1 MVGIIILKLKIRK
14 MKKRYAFILISFVL
28 IISSC
33 SKDKIINTP
42 DRVGISKVT
51 YYPIITLTGNSIMA
65 IPNGTAFTDPGVKA
79 KAGSSDVPVTT
90 SGTVDANTDG
100 IYTLTYSATN
110 SDGFSSI
117 AARKVAVYT
126 TAPDAAANDLSGDY
140 ARTSN
145 GSVATWTKIAPGVY
159 TVFNPGG
166 APGTNLTVVAIN
178 PSAFNISIPEQLA
191 SDGSPTSSTNESY
204 TNSNP
209 AKYSW
214 KIVNPG
220 YGTALRTFIKQ

>member
-1 MVGIIILKLKIRK
+1 VGEIILKLKIRK
-14 MKKRYAFILISFVL
+14 MKKRYAFILIAFVS

-51 YYPIITLTGNSIMA
+51 YYPIITLTGNTIIA
-65 IPNGTAFTDPGVKA
+65 IANGTTFTDPGVKA
-79 KAGSSDVPVTT
+79 TAGSSDVPVTT

-100 IYTLTYSATN
+100 VYTLTYSATN
-110 SDGFSSI
+110 SDGFSST
-117 AARKVAVYT
+117 AVRKVAVYT
-126 TAPDAAANDLSGDY
+126 TAADAAANDLSGNY

-166 APGTNLTVVAIN
+166 AIGTNLTVVAIN
-178 PSAFNISIPEQLA
+178 PSGFNISIPDQLA

-209 AKYSW
+209 ATYSW

>member
-1 MVGIIILKLKIRK
+1 
-14 MKKRYAFILISFVL
+14 MKKRFVFLLSVFVL

-33 SKDKIINTP
+33 KKDDIINTP
-42 DRVGISKVT
+42 EMVGISKVT
-51 YYPIITLTGNSIMA
+51 YYAVLTLTGDVIMA
-65 IPNGTAFTDPGVKA
+65 VPNGTPYAEPGVKA
-79 KAGSSDVPVTT
+79 EAAGTDVPVTT

-100 IYTLTYSATN
+100 VYTLTYSAVN
-110 SDGFSSI
+110 SDGYSASTT
-117 AARKVAVYT
+117 RTVVVYT
-126 TAPDAAANDLSGDY
+126 TAADAAANDLSGNY
-140 ARTSN
+140 ARTNN

-178 PSAFNISIPEQLA
+178 PSGFNISIPEQLA
-191 SDGSPTSSTNESY
+191 SDGSPTSSSNESY

-209 AKYSW
+209 PMYTW

>member
-1 MVGIIILKLKIRK
+1 MKRK
-14 MKKRYAFILISFVL
+14 YVFLLIAFVTMAV
-28 IISSC
+28 SC
-33 SKDKIINTP
+33 SKDKIINTH

-51 YYPIITLTGNSIMA
+51 YYPILTLTGNSIIA
-65 IPNGTAFTDPGVKA
+65 IPNGTAYTDPGVKA
-79 KAGSSDVPVTT
+79 EAAGADVPVTT

-100 IYTLTYSATN
+100 VYTLTYSAVN
-110 SDGFSSI
+110 SDGYSAS
-117 AARKVAVYT
+117 ATRTVAVYT
-126 TAPDAAANDLSGDY
+126 TAPDAAANDLSGNY
-140 ARTSN
+140 ARTLN
-145 GSVATWTKIAPGVY
+145 GSIATWTKIAPGVY

-178 PSAFNISIPEQLA
+178 PSGFNISIPEQIA

-209 AKYSW
+209 ATYSW
-214 KIVNPG
+214 KIVNPT

>member
-1 MVGIIILKLKIRK
+1 MKRKYVFLLIAFVAMV
-14 MKKRYAFILISFVL
+14 V
-28 IISSC
+28 SC
-33 SKDKIINTP
+33 SKDKIINTH

-51 YYPIITLTGNSIMA
+51 YYPILTLTGNSIIA
-65 IPNGTAFTDPGVKA
+65 IPNGTAYTDPGVKA
-79 KAGSSDVPVTT
+79 EAAGADVPVTT

-100 IYTLTYSATN
+100 VYTLTYSAVN
-110 SDGFSSI
+110 SDGYS
-117 AARKVAVYT
+117 ATATRTVVVYT
-126 TAPDAAANDLSGDY
+126 TAPDAAANDLSGNY
-140 ARTSN
+140 ARTLN
-145 GSVATWTKIAPGVY
+145 GSIATWTKIAPGVY

-178 PSAFNISIPEQLA
+178 PSGFNISIPEQIA

-209 AKYSW
+209 ATYSW
-214 KIVNPG
+214 KIVNPT

>member
-1 MVGIIILKLKIRK
+1 MAV
-14 MKKRYAFILISFVL
+14 
-28 IISSC
+28 SC
-33 SKDKIINTP
+33 SKDKIINTH

-51 YYPIITLTGNSIMA
+51 YYPILTLTGNSIIA
-65 IPNGTAFTDPGVKA
+65 IPNGTAYTDPGVKA
-79 KAGSSDVPVTT
+79 EAAGADVPVTT

-100 IYTLTYSATN
+100 VYTLTYSAVN
-110 SDGFSSI
+110 SDGYSAS
-117 AARKVAVYT
+117 ATRTVAVYT
-126 TAPDAAANDLSGDY
+126 TAPDAAANDLSGNY
-140 ARTSN
+140 ARTLN
-145 GSVATWTKIAPGVY
+145 GSIATWTKIAPGVY

-178 PSAFNISIPEQLA
+178 PSGFNISIPEQIA

-209 AKYSW
+209 ATYSW
-214 KIVNPG
+214 KIVNPT

>member
-1 MVGIIILKLKIRK
+1 
-14 MKKRYAFILISFVL
+14 MKKRFVFLLSVFVL

-33 SKDKIINTP
+33 KKDDIINTP
-42 DRVGISKVT
+42 EMVGISKVT
-51 YYPIITLTGNSIMA
+51 YYAVLTLTGDVIMA
-65 IPNGTAFTDPGVKA
+65 VPNGTPYAEPGVKA
-79 KAGSSDVPVTT
+79 EAAGTDVPVTT

-100 IYTLTYSATN
+100 VYTLTYSAVN
-110 SDGFSSI
+110 SDGYSASTTRTVVI
-117 AARKVAVYT
+117 YT
-126 TAPDAAANDLSGDY
+126 TAADAAANDLSGNY
-140 ARTSN
+140 ARTNN

-178 PSAFNISIPEQLA
+178 PSGFNISIPEQLA
-191 SDGSPTSSTNESY
+191 SDGSPTSSSNESY

-209 AKYSW
+209 PMYTW

-220 YGTALRTFIKQ
+220 YGTGLRIFVKQ

>member
-1 MVGIIILKLKIRK
+1 
-14 MKKRYAFILISFVL
+14 MKKRYLFLLISFL
-28 IISSC
+28 SIIASC
-33 SKDKIINTP
+33 SKDKIINTH

-51 YYPIITLTGNSIMA
+51 YYPILTLTGNAIVA
-65 IPNGTAFTDPGVKA
+65 IPNGTAYTDPGVKA
-79 KAGSSDVPVTT
+79 QAAGVDVPVTT
-90 SGTVDANTDG
+90 SGTVDVKTDG
-100 IYTLTYSATN
+100 VYTLTYSAVN
-110 SDGFSSI
+110 SDGYSAS
-117 AARKVAVYT
+117 ATRKVVVYT
-126 TAPDAAANDLSGDY
+126 TAADAAANDLSGNY
-140 ARTSN
+140 ARTTN

-178 PSAFNISIPEQLA
+178 PSGFNISIPEQLA

-220 YGTALRTFIKQ
+220 YGTGLRTFIKQ

>member
-1 MVGIIILKLKIRK
+1 
-14 MKKRYAFILISFVL
+14 MKKRFVFLLSVFVL

-33 SKDKIINTP
+33 KKDDIINTP
-42 DRVGISKVT
+42 EMVGISKVT
-51 YYPIITLTGNSIMA
+51 YYAVLTLTGDVIMA
-65 IPNGTAFTDPGVKA
+65 VPNGTPYVDPGVKA
-79 KAGSSDVPVTT
+79 EAAGKDVPVTT

-100 IYTLTYSATN
+100 VYKLKYSAIN
-110 SDGFSSI
+110 SDGYSASTTRTVVI
-117 AARKVAVYT
+117 YT
-126 TAPDAAANDLSGDY
+126 TAADAAANDLSGNY
-140 ARTSN
+140 ARTNN

-178 PSAFNISIPEQLA
+178 PSGFNISILEQFA
-191 SDGSPTSSTNESY
+191 CDGSPTSSSNESY

-209 AKYSW
+209 PMYTW

-220 YGTALRTFIKQ
+220 YGTGLRTFVKQ

>member
-1 MVGIIILKLKIRK
+1 
-14 MKKRYAFILISFVL
+14 MKKRYLFLLISFL
-28 IISSC
+28 SIIASC
-33 SKDKIINTP
+33 SKDKIINTH

-51 YYPIITLTGNSIMA
+51 YYPILTLTGNAIIA
-65 IPNGTAFTDPGVKA
+65 IPNGTAYTDPGVKA
-79 KAGSSDVPVTT
+79 QAAGVDVPVTT
-90 SGTVDANTDG
+90 SGTLDVKTDG
-100 IYTLTYSATN
+100 VYTLTYSAVN
-110 SDGFSSI
+110 SDGYSAS
-117 AARKVAVYT
+117 ATRKVVVYT
-126 TAPDAAANDLSGDY
+126 TAADAAANDLSGNY
-140 ARTSN
+140 ARTTN

-178 PSAFNISIPEQLA
+178 PSGFNISIPEQLA

-220 YGTALRTFIKQ
+220 YGTGLRTFIKQ

>member
-1 MVGIIILKLKIRK
+1 
-14 MKKRYAFILISFVL
+14 MKKRYAFLLIAFVAMVA
-28 IISSC
+28 SC
-33 SKDKIINTP
+33 SKDPIINTP

-51 YYPIITLTGNSIMA
+51 YYPILTLTGNSIIA
-65 IPNGTAFTDPGVKA
+65 IPNGTAYTDAGVKA
-79 KAGSSDVPVTT
+79 VAAGSDVPVTT
-90 SGTVDANTDG
+90 TGTVDANTDG
-100 IYTLTYSATN
+100 VYTLTYSAVN
-110 SDGFSSI
+110 SDGYSAS
-117 AARKVAVYT
+117 ATRTVVVYT
-126 TAPDAAANDLSGDY
+126 TAPDAAANDLSGNY
-140 ARTSN
+140 ARTTN

-178 PSAFNISIPEQLA
+178 PSGFNISIPEQLA

-220 YGTALRTFIKQ
+220 YGTGLRTFIKQ

>member
-1 MVGIIILKLKIRK
+1 MKRK
-14 MKKRYAFILISFVL
+14 YVFLLIAFVTMAV
-28 IISSC
+28 SC
-33 SKDKIINTP
+33 SKDKIINTH

-51 YYPIITLTGNSIMA
+51 YYPILTLTGNSIIA
-65 IPNGTAFTDPGVKA
+65 IPNGTAYTDPGVKA
-79 KAGSSDVPVTT
+79 EAAGADVPVTT

-100 IYTLTYSATN
+100 VYTLTYSAVN
-110 SDGFSSI
+110 SDGYS
-117 AARKVAVYT
+117 ATATRTVVVYT
-126 TAPDAAANDLSGDY
+126 TAPDAAANDLSGNY
-140 ARTSN
+140 ARTLN
-145 GSVATWTKIAPGVY
+145 GSIATWTKIAPGVY

-178 PSAFNISIPEQLA
+178 PSGFNISIPEQIA

-209 AKYSW
+209 ATYSW
-214 KIVNPG
+214 KIVNPT

>member
-1 MVGIIILKLKIRK
+1 
-14 MKKRYAFILISFVL
+14 MKKRYLFLLISFL
-28 IISSC
+28 SIIASC
-33 SKDKIINTP
+33 SKDKIINTH

-51 YYPIITLTGNSIMA
+51 YYPILTLTGNSIIA
-65 IPNGTAFTDPGVKA
+65 IPNGTAYTDPGVKA
-79 KAGSSDVPVTT
+79 QAAGADVPVTT

-100 IYTLTYSATN
+100 VYTLTYSAVN
-110 SDGFSSI
+110 SDGYSAS
-117 AARKVAVYT
+117 ATRKVVVYT
-126 TAPDAAANDLSGDY
+126 TAADAAANDLSGNY
-140 ARTSN
+140 ARTTN

-178 PSAFNISIPEQLA
+178 PSGFNISIPEQLA

>member
-1 MVGIIILKLKIRK
+1 
-14 MKKRYAFILISFVL
+14 MKKRYLFLLISFL
-28 IISSC
+28 SIIASC
-33 SKDKIINTP
+33 SKDKIINTH

-51 YYPIITLTGNSIMA
+51 YYPILTLTGNAIIA
-65 IPNGTAFTDPGVKA
+65 IPNGTTYTDPGVKA
-79 KAGSSDVPVTT
+79 QAAGVDVPVTT
-90 SGTVDANTDG
+90 SGTVDVNTDG
-100 IYTLTYSATN
+100 VYTLTYSAVN
-110 SDGFSSI
+110 SDGYSAS
-117 AARKVAVYT
+117 ATRKVVVYT
-126 TAPDAAANDLSGDY
+126 TAADAAANDLSGNY
-140 ARTSN
+140 ARTLN
-145 GSVATWTKIAPGVY
+145 GSIATWTKIAPGVY

-178 PSAFNISIPEQLA
+178 PSGFNISIPEQLA

-220 YGTALRTFIKQ
+220 YGTGLRTFIKQ

>member
-1 MVGIIILKLKIRK
+1 MKRK
-14 MKKRYAFILISFVL
+14 YVFLLIAFVTMAV
-28 IISSC
+28 SC
-33 SKDKIINTP
+33 SKDKIINTH

-51 YYPIITLTGNSIMA
+51 YYPILTLTGNSIIA
-65 IPNGTAFTDPGVKA
+65 IPNGTAYTDPGVKA
-79 KAGSSDVPVTT
+79 EAAGADVPVTT

-100 IYTLTYSATN
+100 VYTLTYSAVN
-110 SDGFSSI
+110 SDGYS
-117 AARKVAVYT
+117 ATATRTVVVYT
-126 TAPDAAANDLSGDY
+126 TAPDAAVNDLSGNY
-140 ARTSN
+140 ARTLN
-145 GSVATWTKIAPGVY
+145 GSIATWTKIAPGVY

-178 PSAFNISIPEQLA
+178 PSGFNISIPEQIA

-209 AKYSW
+209 ATYSW
-214 KIVNPG
+214 KIVNPT

>member
-1 MVGIIILKLKIRK
+1 M
-14 MKKRYAFILISFVL
+14 ISFL
-28 IISSC
+28 SIIASC
-33 SKDKIINTP
+33 SKDKIINTH

-51 YYPIITLTGNSIMA
+51 YYPILTLTGNSIIA
-65 IPNGTAFTDPGVKA
+65 IPNGTAYTDPGVKA
-79 KAGSSDVPVTT
+79 QAAGADVPVTT

-100 IYTLTYSATN
+100 VYTLTYSAVN
-110 SDGFSSI
+110 SDGYSAS
-117 AARKVAVYT
+117 ATRKVVVYT
-126 TAPDAAANDLSGDY
+126 TAADAAANDLSGNY
-140 ARTSN
+140 ARTTN

-178 PSAFNISIPEQLA
+178 PSGFNISIPEQLA